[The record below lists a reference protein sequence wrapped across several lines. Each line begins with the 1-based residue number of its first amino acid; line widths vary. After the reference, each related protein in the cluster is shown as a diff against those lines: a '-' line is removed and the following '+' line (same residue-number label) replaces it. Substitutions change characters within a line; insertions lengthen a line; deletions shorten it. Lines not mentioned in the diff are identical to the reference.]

1 MFLTIAVLLAIAWL
15 LGFTVFNVASGL
27 IHVLVVVAVI
37 ALVMH
42 FVRGRKGGRSV
53 V

>member
-1 MFLTIAVLLAIAWL
+1 MLLALAVILGIAWL

-27 IHVLVVVAVI
+27 IHVLVIVAVVA
-37 ALVMH
+37 LVAH
-42 FVRGRKGGRSV
+42 FITGRGGRRSV